1 MPEIRTLNVAIS
13 PCPNDTFIF
22 GAWILGLVSD
32 LEGCRSR
39 FAWRDVD
46 VLNQWA
52 RENSCSLVK
61 VSAGQALDLQD
72 KYFILSSGAAF
83 GLSHGPKLVARRDLE
98 TRPRVIA
105 VPGLQTTACSLLR
118 AALDYDFKA
127 LPMPFDR
134 IVDCL
139 EQGHADAGLLIHE
152 TALIY
157 QQYHLELL
165 LDLGSWWGEEAGDLP
180 LPLGCIIMRKDLGQA
195 LKDRVE
201 EQIRCSLDTARQR
214 QPELMPL
221 ISHLAQEMD
230 TDVIDRHIRAYVNQ
244 YSRDMG
250 RPGKE
255 ALQKLQQ
262 LKTSMSDPSDRSD
275 TSDKSDKS
283 DTSDKLRQNP
293 LNPTHS
299 NK

>member
-1 MPEIRTLNVAIS
+1 MPEINTLNVAIS

-22 GAWILGLVSD
+22 GSWIMGLVPD

-52 RENSCSLVK
+52 RENSCSLIK

-72 KYFILSSGAAF
+72 EYFILSSGAAF
-83 GLSHGPKLVARRDLE
+83 GLNHGPKLVARRGLK
-98 TRPRVIA
+98 TRPNVIA
-105 VPGLQTTACSLLR
+105 VPGLQTTACSLLK
-118 AALDYDFKA
+118 AALDYDFEA

-139 EQGHADAGLLIHE
+139 DQGHADAGLLIHE

-157 QQYHLELL
+157 GQYRLELL
-165 LDLGSWWGEEAGDLP
+165 LDLGSWWHKEAGDLP
-180 LPLGCIIMRKDLGQA
+180 LPLGCIIMHRHLGRDLKA
-195 LKDRVE
+195 RTE
-201 EQIRCSLDTARQR
+201 EQIRCSLDTARTR

-230 TDVIDRHIRAYVNQ
+230 KDVMDRHIRTYVNQ

-250 RPGKE
+250 RQGKE

-262 LKTSMSDPSDRSD
+262 LKTSSQAGR
-275 TSDKSDKS
+275 TGR
-283 DTSDKLRQNP
+283 TRQTDLTIRQTPTKP
-293 LNPTHS
+293 LNPTPS